1 MDDARTGRLEI
12 VSDPIC
18 PWCYIGKRQL
28 DRALPHIAG
37 AGIRLAVHW
46 RAFQL
51 NPAMPAAGMGRA
63 EYRAAKFG
71 SPARAAELD
80 AQVTAAAAKAGLA
93 LRLDRIARTPNTVDA
108 HRLIALAA
116 RSGRQDAVVEQLF
129 AAYFIAGQDIS
140 NPAVLLDVADAADL
154 PRDEAA
160 VWLSGDARR
169 AETLAEDIGFRAA
182 GLTGV
187 PTFILEGHVL
197 FSGALASDTM
207 AEAIT
212 AAAKVLVV

>member
-18 PWCYIGKRQL
+18 PWCYIGRCQF
-28 DRALPHIAG
+28 DRARAHITA
-37 AGIRLAVHW
+37 AGIRLAVQW

-80 AQVTAAAAKAGLA
+80 AQVTAAAASAGLA

-108 HRLIALAA
+108 HRLIALAV
-116 RSGRQDAVVEQLF
+116 RSGCQDAVVEQLF

-140 NPAVLLDVADAADL
+140 DPAVLLDCADAAGL

-160 VWLSGDARR
+160 VWLAGDTGR
-169 AETLAEDIGFRAA
+169 AEVLAEDAGFRAA

-197 FSGALASDTM
+197 FSGALPSDTM
-207 AEAIT
+207 AEGIV
-212 AAAKVLVV
+212 AAARVLLA